1 MPGLF
6 GDVIDKIVKTEYSTV
21 VSPDEKPREKTVKE
35 LFNKLLINQSNQLSD
50 HQVEKIDKA
59 LSFDSDAYASVFSK
73 PAVTLLDPRRQTE
86 VKSEKL
92 GKDWSSMFDTIAD
105 SVAKKARDVNNHK

>member
-1 MPGLF
+1 M
-6 GDVIDKIVKTEYSTV
+6 
-21 VSPDEKPREKTVKE
+21 
-35 LFNKLLINQSNQLSD
+35 LINQSNQLSD

-59 LSFDSDAYASVFSK
+59 LSFDSDSYASAFSK
-73 PAVTLLDPRRQTE
+73 PAVTLLDPRRETE

-105 SVAKKARDVNNHK
+105 QVAKKAKDINNYK